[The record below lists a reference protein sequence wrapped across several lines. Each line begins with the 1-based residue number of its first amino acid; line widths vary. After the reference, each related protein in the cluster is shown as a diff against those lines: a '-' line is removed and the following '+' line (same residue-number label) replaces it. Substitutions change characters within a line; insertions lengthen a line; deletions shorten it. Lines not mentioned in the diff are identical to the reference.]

1 VTAEFIGKT
10 VGIENERLQLALED
24 LIDSQKVVQGQLV
37 TGGEPDE
44 ICDSENFEILLRLSR
59 TESVPSFEP
68 LGIKW
73 LPLYLADYQGIA
85 NPKDNID
92 GLYTAMEQL
101 LCYPA
106 EGGIWE
112 SEIFPARL
120 HPYDPSWLDTLMQEE
135 ALLWV
140 GSGGHHVTF
149 CFEPDLDL
157 LQEDNTEEAEL
168 SPDEEDRAEGGIL
181 QPGAGRMID
190 LFPDAAGRH
199 FATLLEFQVDAELAG
214 RLG

>member
-1 VTAEFIGKT
+1 MT
-10 VGIENERLQLALED
+10 D
-24 LIDSQKVVQGQLV
+24 
-37 TGGEPDE
+37 GEPDE

-68 LGIKW
+68 LGIEW
-73 LPLYLADYQGIA
+73 LPLFLADYQGIA
-85 NPKDNID
+85 KSKDNID

-135 ALLWV
+135 DLLWV
-140 GSGGHHVTF
+140 GSEGHHVTF
-149 CFEPDLDL
+149 CFESDLDL
-157 LQEDNTEEAEL
+157 LQEDSSEEMEL
-168 SPDEEDRAEGGIL
+168 PPGEDDRAESGIL
-181 QPGAGRMID
+181 QPGAGLWSICFRMRRVATIFQRCFGFLRGVMRSWPGD
-190 LFPDAAGRH
+190 SGMKFGR
-199 FATLLEFQVDAELAG
+199 VG
-214 RLG
+214 